1 MSVSTSPVIA
11 AAAPRKR
18 RRPAKSCEQCRQRK
32 VKCDLEEPCG
42 PCGKARTA
50 LSCTY
55 SSVLSR
61 KPDEFESR
69 LNINRASRLVESIA
83 DVTRL
88 PYLHTPSSTPKDR
101 IPEDKS
107 NPGRTRVNHLGSQRP
122 AFNKDHARP
131 GASIGL
137 PWETNRSQGLRDD
150 SSRNLRHGR
159 SSLAIDAPLPCLRV
173 TSDKTRIFNQTH
185 WSQTAAQFKFLGE
198 LNHKGAQVL
207 TEDETHEL
215 RGTIDELR
223 RMQHTIKHTETVS
236 LQETVPNLCGTFPSR
251 SVCDE
256 LLDGYLRTFQ
266 PIYLILHMPSFHD
279 EYEKFWIDSSPHT
292 TAFRMKLAMV
302 LTIGTTFYSTLAEQ
316 DHMKRLAQVWIHAV
330 QWWLTGPSEKATNN
344 LDGVQVACLLLLA
357 RQVTSFGMTNSACN
371 DLALRLAMS
380 VGLHRDPD
388 HFPALTPFQAQMRR
402 QLWYNA
408 LELTTQSLFI
418 LSLPVLICEDD
429 YDTKMPANIDDT
441 DIGPGTARPPDA
453 LPDNQLT
460 DHTLQRALAS
470 TLGLR
475 LRLARMMNGLTPQ
488 LDYEDVLEMS
498 KQVQA
503 ACRDI
508 SRVISSTSEQP
519 NEGSPQINRFQAQYV
534 DMQFRRYLLML
545 HRPFV
550 LQARH
555 DPKFYYSRK
564 ICLETAMILATYAK
578 SLSLPTMRSDD
589 LPRYLLNVKGPSNVP
604 LSLDIMTML
613 GLEILTQ
620 LQEEES
626 ISGTAESTNAARTLI
641 KAARIPIFEV
651 LEHIKTQLHQII
663 ALGSAS
669 LKRYGYLSAMLA
681 QLHAM
686 ENGEDVTK
694 AVINSIR
701 ESGASKKP
709 LLQATIARGRAKD
722 SVETLT
728 HTVADQA
735 FAAGLDLEFDDMGDL
750 SFDAGLGDIF
760 HFPEL
765 TGGGLMEW

>member
-1 MSVSTSPVIA
+1 MSASTSPVLVK
-11 AAAPRKR
+11 AAPKKR

-42 PCGKARTA
+42 PCGKARTS
-50 LSCTY
+50 LFCTY
-55 SSVLSR
+55 SSEFSR
-61 KPDEFESR
+61 KPSEVEAQLDNATASGRSESFAGVAR
-69 LNINRASRLVESIA
+69 PSHFR
-83 DVTRL
+83 
-88 PYLHTPSSTPKDR
+88 TPSTTPKDGK
-101 IPEDKS
+101 PGVTS
-107 NPGRTRVNHLGSQRP
+107 SAGRTRATHLESQRP
-122 AFNKDHARP
+122 ALHKDHARP
-131 GASIGL
+131 GVSIGL
-137 PWETNRSQGLRDD
+137 PWETDGSQGLRGD
-150 SSRNLRHGR
+150 SSRNVRHDR
-159 SSLAIDAPLPCLRV
+159 SSLTIDAPLPCLRV

-198 LNHKGAQVL
+198 LNHQGAQIL

-215 RGTIDELR
+215 RGTIDKLR
-223 RMQHTIKHTETVS
+223 RMRHTIKHTETVS
-236 LQETVPNLCGTFPSR
+236 LQEPVPNLCGTFPSR

-266 PIYLILHMPSFHD
+266 PIYRILHMPTFHN
-279 EYEKFWIDSSPHT
+279 EYEKFWVDSSPHT
-292 TAFRMKLAMV
+292 TAFIMKLAMV
-302 LTIGTTFYSTLAEQ
+302 LTTGTTFYSTLADQ
-316 DHMKRLAQVWIHAV
+316 DHMRRLAQIWIHAV

-344 LDGVQVACLLLLA
+344 IDGVQVACLLLLA

-371 DLALRLAMS
+371 DLALRLAMY

-388 HFPALTPFQAQMRR
+388 HFPALTPLQAQMRR
-402 QLWYNA
+402 QLWYTA
-408 LELTTQSLFI
+408 LELTTQSLFT
-418 LSLPVLICEDD
+418 LSLPVLIREDD
-429 YDTKMPANIDDT
+429 YDTKMPANIDDK
-441 DIGPGTARPPDA
+441 DIGLDTTRLPDT

-470 TLGLR
+470 SLGLR
-475 LRLARMMNGLTPQ
+475 LRLARTMNGLSHQ
-488 LDYEDVLEMS
+488 LEYEDILNIS
-498 KQVQA
+498 KDLQA
-503 ACRDI
+503 ACRDL
-508 SRVISSTSEQP
+508 SHVVTLSSAQS
-519 NEGSPQINRFQAQYV
+519 NGSATRINRFQAQYV
-534 DMQFRRYLLML
+534 DMQLRRYLLML

-550 LQARH
+550 LHARH

-564 ICLETAMILATYAK
+564 ICLEMAMILATYAK
-578 SLSLPTMRSDD
+578 SLNLPTMPSDD

-604 LSLDIMTML
+604 LSLDVMTML

-620 LQEEES
+620 LQEEAE
-626 ISGTAESTNAARTLI
+626 IDCTAEVSDATRILA
-641 KAARIPIFEV
+641 KAARVPIFEV

-686 ENGEDVTK
+686 EDGEDVTK

-701 ESGASKKP
+701 ESGANKKP
-709 LLQATIARGRAKD
+709 LLQATMARSRGKD

-735 FAAGLDLEFDDMGDL
+735 FAAGLDLDLGDIGDMDFG
-750 SFDAGLGDIF
+750 AGLGDIF